1 MKKTSIAIAA
11 FALVIAS
18 GCKNQSDTT
27 TASAP
32 GTTSS
37 TAVSASQTSLSPEDL
52 GELGAK
58 IKKSPSDA
66 QKLLSEK
73 GLTVQ
78 SFEQQ
83 VRQVA
88 QDPEASKRYAAAY
101 KKAT

>member
-1 MKKTSIAIAA
+1 MKNASIAIAL
-11 FALVIAS
+11 ALVLAS
-18 GCKNQSDTT
+18 GCRKQSET
-27 TASAP
+27 TASSASGSTP
-32 GTTSS
+32 GT
-37 TAVSASQTSLSPEDL
+37 SASSSSQATLSPEDL

-58 IKKSPSDA
+58 IKKHPGDA

-73 GLTVQ
+73 GLTEQ